1 MNSETFEE
9 LELYVQTLA
18 FQVEGLRK
26 QCTDTKVQ
34 QSLQQLEKDY
44 HRCKEMYD
52 QEVSKMKKHEP
63 KKVLE
68 EW

>member
-26 QCTDTKVQ
+26 QYTDAKAQ